1 MITDSIPNQ
10 EEDPPKTVCGGIMMD
25 PSQYPNAIF
34 NGEKVYFCTA
44 ACLNAFVESP
54 EAFMAGEI
62 EHPL

>member
-1 MITDSIPNQ
+1 MMTDSIPNQ
-10 EEDPPKTVCGGIMMD
+10 EGESPKTVCGGIMMD
-25 PSQYPNAIF
+25 PSQYPGVMF
-34 NGEKVYFCTA
+34 NGEKVYFCTI